1 MPILSADTIA
11 LGAHATDKFDAI
23 RQAGDL
29 LVRGGRVLP
38 EYVAGMLTREQS
50 MSTSLGNGVAI
61 PHGVFENRAHV
72 LKTGISVLQ
81 LVEGV
86 PWEDDEIVYLV
97 IGIASSSDEHV
108 GVLASLAEVVE
119 DEAKLADLLRT
130 TDPQV
135 VMDYLNAI
143 QEPD

>member
-1 MPILSADTIA
+1 MPILAADTIA
-11 LGAHATDKFDAI
+11 LRAHATDKFDAI
-23 RQAGDL
+23 RMAGEL
-29 LVRGGRVLP
+29 LVQGGRVLP

-50 MSTSLGNGVAI
+50 MSTCLGNGVAI
-61 PHGVFENRAHV
+61 PHGVFENREHV

-81 LVEGV
+81 LVEGI
-86 PWEDDEIVYLV
+86 PWEGDEIVYLV

-119 DEAKLADLLRT
+119 DEAKLADLLQT
-130 TDPQV
+130 TDPKV

>member
-1 MPILSADTIA
+1 MSILSKDRISLKANA
-11 LGAHATDKFDAI
+11 SDKADAI
-23 RQAGDL
+23 RMAGTL
-29 LVRGGRVLP
+29 LVNSGCVLSP
-38 EYVAGMLTREQS
+38 YIDGMLAREET

>member
-1 MPILSADTIA
+1 
-11 LGAHATDKFDAI
+11 
-23 RQAGDL
+23 
-29 LVRGGRVLP
+29 
-38 EYVAGMLTREQS
+38 
-50 MSTSLGNGVAI
+50 
-61 PHGVFENRAHV
+61 
-72 LKTGISVLQ
+72 
-81 LVEGV
+81 
-86 PWEDDEIVYLV
+86 V